1 MTKKTFKG
9 KLDQIKI
16 AEESKSPLKIEQNG
30 VANLADAK
38 LIRIDL
44 IFENPNQPRKKFNEK
59 KLRELADSI
68 KDRGILQPIRVR
80 PLDDGYQIV
89 AGERRWRSAKIAGLT
104 EVPAIVCNQ
113 SDEDAYTDAIIEN
126 IQREDLNAID
136 RANALRQLRVN
147 LGLPSW
153 EAVGQKVGL
162 TKQHVLNLIGLEA
175 LPKNIQEEI
184 RSEGLT
190 EKHGRALRT
199 LQEKPELF
207 NELHEQIKKNELSG
221 DQSLALARSLK
232 SKNKR
237 VEKELKAISKMSSDI
252 ISVLSIM
259 DFSLLEKE
267 DTEKLCNTIQLVQEK
282 VKDLLEEKNRKEPEV
297 D

>member
-16 AEESKSPLKIEQNG
+16 SEESKSPLKIEQDG

-38 LIRIDL
+38 RIRIDL
-44 IFENPNQPRKKFNEK
+44 IFENPNQPRKKFNDQ
-59 KLRELADSI
+59 KLQELAESI
-68 KDRGILQPIRVR
+68 KARGILQPIRVR
-80 PLDDGYQIV
+80 PLDDGYQII
-89 AGERRWRSAKIAGLT
+89 AGERRWRAAKLAELK
-104 EVPAIVCNQ
+104 EVPAIVCDR
-113 SDEDAYTDAIIEN
+113 SDEDAYTDALIEN

-136 RANALRQLRVN
+136 RANALRQLKVN

-153 EAVGQKVGL
+153 ESVGQKVGL

-175 LPKNIQEEI
+175 LPTAVQEEI

-207 NELHEQIKKNELSG
+207 NELHERIKKNELTG
-221 DQSLALARSLK
+221 DQSLALARSLRD
-232 SKNKR
+232 KNKR
-237 VEKELKAISKMSSDI
+237 VTKELNTISKLSSDI

-259 DFSLLEKE
+259 DFNLLEKE
-267 DTEKLCNTIQLVQEK
+267 EMERLRNTINSVQEK
-282 VKDLLEEKNRKEPEV
+282 VKGLIGSRKGRRAG
-297 D
+297 